1 MLHSLLIIVRKT
13 AENNSDNS
21 NPDSFLPSVM
31 TCVNYLKL
39 PDYSTQE
46 IMKLKLTTAIR
57 DGQYAFLLS
66 WTFSSCLY
74 RETNVYYKF
83 FFFLFLFSFF
93 IVCLRALINPNEK
106 YLSKFIHHNTN
117 NDFINVW
124 SFSRCRD
131 LLTHINLI

>member
-21 NPDSFLPSVM
+21 NPDSFSSSVM
-31 TCVNYLKL
+31 ICVDYLKL

-46 IMKLKLTTAIR
+46 IMKMKLTTAIR

-83 FFFLFLFSFF
+83 FFLFLFSFF
-93 IVCLRALINPNEK
+93 IVCLRALINPIQVNQYGYPYFHCKAAYGTVYEA
-106 YLSKFIHHNTN
+106 
-117 NDFINVW
+117 V
-124 SFSRCRD
+124 FSQYTAVYV
-131 LLTHINLI
+131 L